1 MSAWPGVLIGL
12 FLVVASVGLVFPN
25 ASALAM
31 ADHPDRAGSASALLG
46 LCQFVFGAVSAP
58 LVGVA
63 GTGTAVPMAV
73 VIAVSSG
80 AAVVAYVALAG
91 RARVPR
97 RVPPRAPACAP
108 PPLVCCLALVALVA
122 AGTSGAKEP
131 KAPAT
136 PAQIARLPRLRRVE
150 RRTPRSR

>member
-1 MSAWPGVLIGL
+1 MSAVSGRLVGRVGPARLLGRGARGAGDRCGRAARERARGRRAAGVLLGL

-46 LCQFVFGAVSAP
+46 LCQFVFGAAAAP

-73 VIAVSSG
+73 VIAVSAA
-80 AAVVAYVALAG
+80 AAVVAYVASPA
-91 RARVPR
+91 ARRFP
-97 RVPPRAPACAP
+97 
-108 PPLVCCLALVALVA
+108 
-122 AGTSGAKEP
+122 
-131 KAPAT
+131 
-136 PAQIARLPRLRRVE
+136 
-150 RRTPRSR
+150 